1 MKVKRMKRAKRIL
14 NFFHFNYQYNEPY
27 NILVDGTFCQAA
39 LQNKINLREQLPKY
53 LGTGVE
59 IFTTK
64 CVLEELKLLGNELYG
79 ALKICE
85 NFEVVKCPH
94 NPIRTAASC
103 MERLGRRSKNPTHQ
117 KFIIAS
123 QDEQLLFNLR
133 DFGGVPLMSI
143 RFNAICLEKPSKE
156 SENVQKEESHEFKT
170 LEAMKKSAAANKDEV
185 PRQRKKINGPNPLS
199 CQKKKKR
206 PVDPKPKPSE
216 PTPEIK
222 KKPARRRKKKVN
234 TEVNAEP

>member
-1 MKVKRMKRAKRIL
+1 MKRAKKIL

-39 LQNKINLREQLPKY
+39 LQSKINLREQLPKY

-64 CVLEELKLLGNELYG
+64 CVLEELKLLGHELYG
-79 ALKICE
+79 ALRVCE

-133 DFGGVPLMSI
+133 DFGGIPLMSI

-156 SENVQKEESHEFKT
+156 SENVQKEDLHEFKT
-170 LEAMKKSAAANKDEV
+170 LEALKKASNGEKEE
-185 PRQRKKINGPNPLS
+185 PTRKRKKIKGPNPLS

-206 PVDPKPKPSE
+206 PNDPKPVETKPE
-216 PTPEIK
+216 VT

-234 TEVNAEP
+234 TVTESL